1 MMEQMQN
8 KEVKKA
14 LPVKEKIVLAIII
27 LLLLLVMIFSLS
39 ASKNRKA
46 VKSAQTTNAQ
56 LQTQCQTIGQN
67 LLAADAKV
75 QTMVAE
81 QSRCSTLISRPQGD
95 FGDYDYCKK
104 FLQKFP
110 LP

>member
-1 MMEQMQN
+1 MEQMQN
-8 KEVKKA
+8 KEAKKA
-14 LPVKEKIVLAIII
+14 LPTKEKIVLAIII

-39 ASKNRKA
+39 ASKNKKA
-46 VKSAQTTNAQ
+46 VKNAQTTNAQ
-56 LQTQCQTIGQN
+56 LQEQCLAISQN
-67 LLAADAKV
+67 LAAADAKV
-75 QTMVAE
+75 QVVSAE